1 MNVDDINEFE
11 IKLNELEKIMKQPG
25 ATDLIEVQYGE
36 KKHRFYNFEIDKALD
51 YFNKK
56 KRLGYQVSMRKV
68 SEQ

>member
-1 MNVDDINEFE
+1 MNIDDINEFE
-11 IKLNELEKIMKQPG
+11 IKLSELEKIMKQPG

-56 KRLGYQVSMRKV
+56 KREGYEVVMRKI
-68 SEQ
+68 EG